1 MRATVAFCLP
11 LFSLAERTVLN
22 FQKLLLI
29 VIPLAILIVAWQW
42 FTRIDRTNAVE
53 VATAFT
59 SALKSGNTSA
69 AAKFYD
75 PAGADAWQEKIDAM
89 KSGATERLLDWLPAE
104 PAFTA
109 PVTSPGGVTTVASA
123 DK

>member
-1 MRATVAFCLP
+1 M
-11 LFSLAERTVLN
+11 N

-59 SALKSGNTSA
+59 SALKSGNTSG

-75 PAGADAWQEKIDAM
+75 PEGVSAWQERIDSM
-89 KSGATERLLDWLPAE
+89 KSGATERLLDWLPEE

-109 PVTSPGGVTTVASA
+109 PVTSPAGVTTVASA
-123 DK
+123 DKQYILTMKQIEGDWYVSKTP

>member
-1 MRATVAFCLP
+1 M
-11 LFSLAERTVLN
+11 N

-59 SALKSGNTSA
+59 TALKSGNTSA
-69 AAKFYD
+69 AAEFYD
-75 PAGADAWQEKIDAM
+75 PEGAEAWREQIDSM
-89 KSGATERLLDWLPAE
+89 KSGATERLLEWLPAE

-109 PVTSPGGVTTVASA
+109 PVTSPSGETIVASA
-123 DK
+123 DKQYILTMKQIEGDWYVSKTP